1 MPQCFLAL
9 GGNAGTVAETFARCL
24 EELNSEPAVSV
35 GQVSNS
41 HTTAAVGEDAGDA
54 FLNAAAEIETSLAPL
69 ELLDLLQA
77 TELRHGRTRE
87 KHWGPRTLDID
98 IIFYGDL
105 VCDEPRLILPH
116 PACWYRRFVLDP
128 LTEIAADIVH
138 PVKGVTVAEL
148 RQRLLSRP
156 LDIAICGGSQK
167 QRSELCEMLQK
178 QFADAVFH
186 ETIPP
191 NPAPALIAWLG
202 AGDSLGEESGAAWD
216 ELPVVPRLDVTQ
228 LTGTPSEAL
237 QAVVSSALG
246 Q

>member
-9 GGNAGTVAETFARCL
+9 GGNAGAVAETFARCL
-24 EELNSEPAVSV
+24 DELNSQPAVSV

-41 HTTAAVGEDAGDA
+41 HTTAAVGAVAGDA
-54 FLNAAAEIETSLAPL
+54 FLNAATEIETSLAPL

-77 TELRHGRTRE
+77 TETRLGRTRE
-87 KHWGPRTLDID
+87 KRWGPRTLDID

-105 VCDEPRLILPH
+105 VCDKPRLILPH
-116 PACWYRRFVLDP
+116 PASWYRRFVLDP

-148 RQRLLSRP
+148 RQRLLARP
-156 LDIAICGGSQK
+156 LDFAICGGNPK
-167 QRSELCEMLQK
+167 QRNELCEILQS
-178 QFADAVFH
+178 QFAEADFH
-186 ETIPP
+186 ETLAT
-191 NPAPALIAWLG
+191 APALIAWLG
-202 AGDSLGEESGAAWD
+202 AGDSIVEESAAAWD
-216 ELPVVPRLDVTQ
+216 ELPALPRLDVTR